1 MEPLQWAWPWTA
13 PCAARSL
20 HQTHPSLGAHKPS
33 ESCSDWYIPFCMSIG
48 HNTHTI
54 PTSATERN
62 PFSFY
67 LPILWTT
74 QSCWQRG
81 QRLFCF
87 THKDM
92 QQLWKEWLH
101 SPQTTEREERT
112 CSSHT
117 QLFKQHLQQGSNYHS
132 QVFITTGNFR
142 DKTGHHWFIHWDW
155 TIMTILTIV
164 SSISKPFTYFQ
175 ILKKEMQIFSPSCI
189 KWQRFVTV

>member
-1 MEPLQWAWPWTA
+1 MPGLTCSVLLYEHIAQYIHYFKKFN
-13 PCAARSL
+13 RK
-20 HQTHPSLGAHKPS
+20 KPTNNF
-33 ESCSDWYIPFCMSIG
+33 EC
-48 HNTHTI
+48 
-54 PTSATERN
+54 
-62 PFSFY
+62 FY

-117 QLFKQHLQQGSNYHS
+117 QLCDQHLQEGPNYCS
-132 QVFITTGNFR
+132 QMFMKTASLWEKWVITELFTETGLLR
-142 DKTGHHWFIHWDW
+142 
-155 TIMTILTIV
+155 
-164 SSISKPFTYFQ
+164 PFWWLSVLCHQSFY
-175 ILKKEMQIFSPSCI
+175 
-189 KWQRFVTV
+189 